1 MKNKK
6 VLFILLLL
14 FATLLP
20 ATLALAQNQE
30 NDDGRGRIVVA
41 NRASGS
47 ISVIDAQSD
56 QLIGTYALPAGDN
69 QPEPMYV
76 VYTRRGNR
84 VFIGDR
90 ANNRVVVFQARDFS
104 VVGSVPAGA
113 GVFHMWADGRG
124 TQLWVNNDIDNTIT
138 VINPGTLAVEA
149 TVALPADL
157 VALGGKPHDVILD
170 PQGNNAYVTMVGFA
184 GDNDYL
190 VQYDTDTFSEKNRAP
205 VGKDPHVSL
214 TFHNEFIYVP
224 AQNSDIVSVLNRN
237 TLALV
242 DEIAVLGAHG
252 AGMPLSGQTFYTTNL
267 PGGGVDGLVAIDL
280 RTNSVIGSVDTPYAV
295 PHNIALTP
303 DGEKLFITHS
313 GGTADKVTIYDTSG
327 ADGVPMLIGDA
338 TVGLNPFGLSY
349 VP

>member
-6 VLFILLLL
+6 ILFLFLVLV
-14 FATLLP
+14 ATLLS
-20 ATLALAQNQE
+20 ATFALAQTQE
-30 NDDGRGRIVVA
+30 ASGGGGKIVVA

-47 ISVIDAQSD
+47 ISVIDTNTD
-56 QLIGTYALPAGDN
+56 QLLGTFDLPAGQN

-76 VYTRRGNR
+76 VYTRQGNR
-84 VFIGDR
+84 VFVGDR

-104 VVGSVPAGA
+104 VVGTIPAGA

-138 VINPGTLAVEA
+138 VINPRTLTVEA
-149 TVALPADL
+149 TIALPADL
-157 VALGGKPHDVILD
+157 VALGGKPHDVTLD
-170 PQGNNAYVTMVGFA
+170 FPGNNAYVTMLGFA
-184 GDNDYL
+184 GDHDYL
-190 VQYDTDTFSEKNRAP
+190 LQYDTQTFNELNRAP

-214 TFHNEFIYVP
+214 TFHNQFIYVP
-224 AQNSDIVSVLNRN
+224 AQNSDVVSVLNRH

-242 DEIAVLGAHG
+242 DEISVPGAHG
-252 AGMPLSGQTFYTTNL
+252 AGMPLNGQRFYTTNL
-267 PGGGVDGLVAIDL
+267 PGGGTDGLVAIDL
-280 RTNSVIGSVDTPYAV
+280 RTNTILGSVETPYAV

-303 DGEKLFITHS
+303 SGGKLYVTHS
-313 GGTADKVTIYDTSG
+313 GATSDKVTVYDTVN
-327 ADGVPMLIGDA
+327 DVPVFIGEV